1 MITIFKFRFL
11 NEKFGNTHF
20 KLLDVGAGNN
30 SASRTKKIFP
40 NCEYYGL
47 DMSRDYSN
55 TDNDFAL
62 MTDFYEIDLTQL
74 NYSIIPDNY
83 FDAIQMSHVI
93 EHLENG
99 DEVLKAMAPKLKSGG
114 YFYIEFPGM
123 KSTKLPSMWG
133 TLNFYDDPTHKR
145 IYSVQEISSVL
156 EQKNFAVLKSGTR
169 RNWYYIVFMPVRIV
183 QSLVKYK
190 RLNANV
196 FWDILGFAEFVFAKK
211 N

>member
-11 NEKFGNTHF
+11 NEKFGNNHF

-30 SASRTKKIFP
+30 SASKTKKVFP

-55 TDNDFAL
+55 TDKDFAL
-62 MTDFYEIDLTQL
+62 MKDFYEIDLTQL
-74 NYSIIPDNY
+74 NYSIIPDDY

-99 DEVLKAMAPKLKSGG
+99 DEVLKALAPKLKSGG
-114 YFYIEFPGM
+114 YFYIEFPGQ

-145 IYSVQEISSVL
+145 IYSVPEITNVL
-156 EQKNFAVLKSGTR
+156 TQKKLTVLKSGTR
-169 RNWYYIVFMPVRIV
+169 RNWYYIIFMPARIV
-183 QSLVKYK
+183 QSLFKYK

>member
-156 EQKNFAVLKSGTR
+156 EQKNFAVLKSRTR
-169 RNWYYIVFMPVRIV
+169 RNWYYIVFMPIRIV